1 MKERNAAMLV
11 LLTSLIWGLSFV
23 AQSVSSE
30 SIGPFTFNS
39 IRFLIGAIVLIP
51 FALPA
56 IRRECRDSGY
66 WKRTLKGGIIC
77 GICLASAAVIQQI
90 GIAESG
96 AGKGGFITSLYI
108 IIVPFLSV
116 VFGKKVEKKTW
127 IAGIVAIVGMYL
139 LCIGDSSGFS
149 RGDIFLLICALFFS
163 FHIMA
168 IDSVG
173 KDVDGVTL
181 SMFQFLAGSL
191 IAAPGMLIESP
202 GMDAILSAWLP
213 IFYAGAFSCGIAYTL
228 QVVGQKYVRPSHAVL
243 LLSLESV
250 WAAIGGAL
258 LLSERMSARESIGC
272 ALVFA
277 AVIAAQLPSK
287 ARWKA

>member
-1 MKERNAAMLV
+1 MKERNAAMLL

-56 IRRECRDSGY
+56 IRREGKHSGY
-66 WKRTLKGGIIC
+66 WKKTLKGGIIC

-127 IAGIVAIVGMYL
+127 IAGIVAIAGMYL

-173 KDVDGVTL
+173 RDVDGVTL
-181 SMFQFLAGSL
+181 SMFQFLTAGIVTL
-191 IAAPGMLIESP
+191 PGMLAEGPSFS
-202 GMDAILSAWLP
+202 AVLSAWLP
-213 IFYAGAFSCGIAYTL
+213 IFYAGAFSCGVAYTL
-228 QVVGQKYVRPSHAVL
+228 QVVGQKYVRPQHAVL

-250 WAAIGGAL
+250 WAAVGGAL
-258 LLSERMSARESIGC
+258 MLSERMTGREMAGC
-272 ALVFA
+272 LIVFS
-277 AVIAAQLPSK
+277 AVIAAQIQLPTRK
-287 ARWKA
+287 G